1 MRWDYTRGNS
11 GQESPIPIIDS
22 ACLGMAIRT
31 NLRYHERPFKRLRG
45 ISHLPSTKAS
55 RHTRDF
61 GKQGRFI
68 LPVGDRAHLVVL
80 VSSCIA
86 ILG

>member
-22 ACLGMAIRT
+22 ASLGMAIRT
-31 NLRYHERPFKRLRG
+31 NLRYHERPFKRL
-45 ISHLPSTKAS
+45 S
-55 RHTRDF
+55 RDLTPAKHKD
-61 GKQGRFI
+61 KQGTRGNASKRSFI
-68 LPVGDRAHLVVL
+68 LPVGDRAHLVAL
-80 VSSCIA
+80 VVSCVA